1 MRRLALSAVLLSL
14 AAALAATTAWS
25 QETVSTASSAD
36 AHPPGTQATPGP
48 LDESIGRETSHT
60 SEVVDG
66 PCGPTVSN
74 SDDPNA
80 APDTHLHGEVS
91 VGVGTGGYREV
102 GGYVCKALPNGGSI
116 AISGGQ
122 TQGNVGWG
130 RR

>member
-1 MRRLALSAVLLSL
+1 MHRLALFAVLLSF
-14 AAALAATTAWS
+14 AATLAATTAWS
-25 QETVSTASSAD
+25 QETVTTASSAD
-36 AHPPGTQATPGP
+36 AHPPGAQATPGP
-48 LDESIGRETSHT
+48 LDDSIGRETTHT

-80 APDTHLHGEVS
+80 GPDTHLHGEVS

-102 GGYVCKALPNGGSI
+102 GGYVCKPLA
-116 AISGGQ
+116 SGGAVAIGVSQ
-122 TQGNVGWG
+122 MQGNTGWG